1 MDADVY
7 LYIFVTEKYFI
18 DILKYNENIYLFP
31 LYCISLYHPENS
43 SFHFCLQIPPLPCC
57 PAIINYGFSL
67 LKLLKFFLTNT
78 NKIYL

>member
-31 LYCISLYHPENS
+31 LYLCIILKTAVFTSV
-43 SFHFCLQIPPLPCC
+43 FKFPLS
-57 PAIINYGFSL
+57 PAAL
-67 LKLLKFFLTNT
+67 LS
-78 NKIYL
+78 